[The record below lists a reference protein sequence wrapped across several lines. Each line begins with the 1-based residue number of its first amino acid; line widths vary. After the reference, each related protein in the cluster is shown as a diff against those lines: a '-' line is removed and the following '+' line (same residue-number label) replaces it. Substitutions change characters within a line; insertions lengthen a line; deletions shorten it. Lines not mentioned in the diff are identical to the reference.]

1 MALDGITVA
10 GIVSELNKKLLGG
23 RIDKIYQPL
32 ADEIISEKMLLP
44 QWIISVFCVNI
55 FVLIDGCVSLYY
67 F

>member
-32 ADEIISEKMLLP
+32 ADEIIFTVRSIG
-44 QWIISVFCVNI
+44 QNYSSFCK
-55 FVLIDGCVSLYY
+55 F
-67 F
+67 